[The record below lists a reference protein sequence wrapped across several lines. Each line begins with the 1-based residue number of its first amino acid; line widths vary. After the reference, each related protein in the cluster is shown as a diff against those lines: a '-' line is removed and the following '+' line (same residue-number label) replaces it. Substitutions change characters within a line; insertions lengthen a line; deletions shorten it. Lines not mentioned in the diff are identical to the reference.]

1 MSPHILVVDDC
12 TDIARIIARY
22 LESAGYR
29 TTIAANGLE
38 ARAILEQS
46 TFDGIILDIMM
57 PGMSGTEL
65 LHDLR
70 RNPATR
76 NLPVILVS
84 ARVGTFGTHFRS
96 EADADYC
103 VGKPFTRQQIVQAVR
118 AVLYVKSSVAVAT
131 ARIPAPP
138 SDAASAAPSI
148 R

>member
-1 MSPHILVVDDC
+1 MTPHILIVDDC

-29 TTIAANGLE
+29 TTTAANALAAGQLLD
-38 ARAILEQS
+38 AA
-46 TFDGIILDIMM
+46 TFDCLILDIMM
-57 PGMSGTEL
+57 PGISGTEL

-70 RNPATR
+70 GNPSTR
-76 NLPVILVS
+76 DLPVILVS
-84 ARVGTFGTHFRS
+84 ARVGHSTHFRS

-118 AVLYVKSSVAVAT
+118 AVLYVKNAAAVAA
-131 ARIPAPP
+131 ARIPAPSADVP
-138 SDAASAAPSI
+138 SL

>member
-12 TDIARIIARY
+12 IDIARIIARY

-29 TTIAANGLE
+29 ATTAANALQ
-38 ARAILEQS
+38 ARELLEQS
-46 TFDGIILDIMM
+46 RFDALILDIMM
-57 PGMSGTEL
+57 PGISGTEL
-65 LHDLR
+65 LHNLR

-76 NLPVILVS
+76 DLPVILAS
-84 ARVGTFGTHFRS
+84 ARVGHHGTHFRS

-118 AVLYVKSSVAVAT
+118 AVLYVKKSVAVA
-131 ARIPAPP
+131 ASRIPAPP
-138 SDAASAAPSI
+138 SDTSLF